1 MKKHRGIGMEE
12 YITDEQFQTLLEDI
26 QHKLENGKL
35 QECHDMLE
43 QILLDAQE
51 NKKYIDRT
59 YIGDLKNKKR
69 LSRIREINRM
79 LEDMTN
85 EQVENIHTYTVDEF
99 DEPNHAAEALE
110 AIVKMSRK
118 INGTGSEV

>member
-1 MKKHRGIGMEE
+1 MEKHRGIGMEE

-26 QHKLENGKL
+26 QHKLENGKQ

-85 EQVENIHTYTVDEF
+85 EQVENIHSYTVDEY

-118 INGTGSEV
+118 INGKEKDV

>member
-1 MKKHRGIGMEE
+1 MEE